1 MIDSEGNLDH
11 LKAALADR
19 YAIEGELGHG
29 GMATVYRA
37 RDLRHNRDVAI
48 KVLRPEYAVLI
59 GAERFLREIQVTAH
73 LQHPHIL
80 ALIDSGRVSA
90 ILYYVMPCVDGE
102 SLRDRIER
110 ERQLPIEDAVRIGIE
125 VAGALDYAHRQGVI
139 HRDIKPENVL
149 LHDGHALVS
158 DFGIALEC
166 ESGDTRLTE
175 TGLSIGTPGYM
186 SPEQA
191 LGERQLDARS
201 DIYGVGAMLYE
212 MLTGSP
218 PFTGATAQAIVAR
231 VLTAK
236 PVPPSRLRKD
246 IPASVESAI
255 LVALA
260 REPGGRFTSGAAL
273 RAALTP
279 AIASHRRTN
288 IGALGVVV
296 GAVVL
301 AAIVFGVYR
310 VRTAGAPEPPAIALL
325 HSVTAVSDSAR
336 DNVLS
341 SGISDEVYA
350 ALTSLPG
357 IVVRGSRLLVR
368 SDDPERGFAAIADSL
383 GATKLVVLQIGHSG
397 GALRVTAELY
407 DVRHRQAEW
416 VQTYTRAVSND
427 LNAIE
432 DSIPS
437 NISSQLRLKL
447 SPAQSVAFRS
457 GRTAS
462 PAAHDLL
469 VLAKGYVANR
479 GQNPTELDTAITLIR
494 SAIAIDS
501 NYAQAWAALAGA
513 IGLRAVFG
521 VQSSAVAD
529 FDSAQTAVN
538 RALLLDSNSAD
549 GHTTL
554 GYLKVFHQRDYAGA
568 GREFARSVAIDS
580 NRANTWLFRAWY
592 YVAANQMDSA
602 VASVR
607 HAERLDPLDPVIA
620 NRLGSVYYMAEQNG
634 AAESQLEGLLRRQ
647 ATNIAALAEL
657 AFVYANDGQC
667 AKTDQLGVRIDSI
680 LHGTRPVVAYAAA
693 ALALCHGASDAVR
706 QLLALAK
713 RQGDDG
719 FWIGVI
725 RAAMHDDAG
734 VREALERGAREQSWA
749 MFWVRDWPLFAPYR
763 KESWFQQLE
772 IAMRLLPADPR
783 SER

>member
-1 MIDSEGNLDH
+1 
-11 LKAALADR
+11 
-19 YAIEGELGHG
+19 
-29 GMATVYRA
+29 MASVYRA

-80 ALIDSGRVSA
+80 ALIDSGRVGS

-110 ERQLPIEDAVRIGIE
+110 ERELPIEDAVRIGIE

-158 DFGIALEC
+158 DFGIAFERG
-166 ESGDTRLTE
+166 SGDTRLTE

-191 LGERQLDARS
+191 LGERELDARS

-218 PFTGATAQAIVAR
+218 PFTGPSAQAIVAKI
-231 VLTAK
+231 LTAN
-236 PVPPSRLRKD
+236 PVPPSRIRKE
-246 IPASVESAI
+246 IPARVESAV

-260 REPGGRFTSGAAL
+260 REPGERFTSGAAL
-273 RAALTP
+273 QAALTP
-279 AIASHRRTN
+279 ASATRSRVSTGGRR
-288 IGALGVVV
+288 IVAA
-296 GAVVL
+296 AVAV
-301 AAIVFGVYR
+301 AAVAFGITRY
-310 VRTAGAPEPPAIALL
+310 RTAAAADPPAIALL

-336 DNVLS
+336 DDVLS

-357 IVVRGSRLLVR
+357 IVVRGSRLLAR
-368 SDDPERGFAAIADSL
+368 TADPERGYAAIADSL
-383 GATKLVVLQIGHSG
+383 GATKLVVLEIGHSG
-397 GALRVTAELY
+397 GALHVTAKLY
-407 DVRHRQAEW
+407 DVRQRRTEW
-416 VQTYTRAVSND
+416 VQPYTLAVTND

-437 NISSQLRLKL
+437 NISAQLRLKL

-457 GRTAS
+457 GRTDS

-479 GQNPTELDTAITLIR
+479 GRNPTEIDTAITLIR

-513 IGLRAVFG
+513 FGLRTVFG
-521 VQSSAVAD
+521 LRTGAAD
-529 FDSAQTAVN
+529 FDSAQAAVR
-538 RALLLDSNSAD
+538 RALVLDSNSAD

-554 GYLKVFHQRDYAGA
+554 GLLKVFHQRDYAGA

-592 YVAANQMDSA
+592 YVAANRMDSA
-602 VASVR
+602 VVSVR

-620 NRLGSVYYMAEQNG
+620 TRVGTVLYMAGQSG
-634 AAESQLEGLLRRQ
+634 AAEVQLEGVLRRLP
-647 ATNIAALAEL
+647 ANLPALAEL
-657 AFVYANDGQC
+657 AFVYGADEQC
-667 AKTDQLGVRIDSI
+667 AKADRLGVRIDSI
-680 LHGTRPVVAYAAA
+680 QQVAPPAVVFEAAA
-693 ALALCHGASDAVR
+693 DALCNHPAEAAQHVAALEKGAFDV
-706 QLLALAK
+706 
-713 RQGDDG
+713 G
-719 FWIGVI
+719 FWIAIVK
-725 RAAMHDDAG
+725 AALHDDAG
-734 VREALERGAREQSWA
+734 VRQELEQGAKGQSWA
-749 MFWVRDWPLFAPYR
+749 MFQLRTHPMFAPYR
-763 KESWFQQLE
+763 NEPWFQQLE
-772 IAMRLLPADPR
+772 IAMRLLPPDAQVGR
-783 SER
+783 